1 MSADSLVERAAQGEL
16 PAWAEA
22 TEPRRAHM
30 ARAAALMG
38 EWSEDLGLP
47 EADRVRWAAAA
58 WLHDALR
65 DADPE
70 SLRSRV
76 PPALSGLPGPLLHGP
91 AVAERLRVDGV
102 RDGELLLAVAYHTL
116 GHPGWG
122 RLGQGLYAAD
132 FLEPGRDLLNDW
144 RETLRARMPEELTDV
159 VRELLAAR
167 IVHLVERDSPM
178 RPETVAFWNS
188 LAREE

>member
-1 MSADSLVERAAQGEL
+1 MSHHPLVEDAARGRL

-22 TEPRRAHM
+22 SEPRRSHM
-30 ARAAALMG
+30 ARVAALMG

-47 EADRVRWAAAA
+47 EGERRRWLAAA

-70 SLRSRV
+70 TLRSQV
-76 PPALSGLPGPLLHGP
+76 PAAMQGFPGPLLHGP
-91 AVAERLRVDGV
+91 AVAERLRMEGV
-102 RDGELLLAVAYHTL
+102 QDGELLLALAYHTL
-116 GHPGWG
+116 GHPELG
-122 RLGQGLYAAD
+122 RLGQALYAAD

-144 RETLRARMPEELTDV
+144 REALRAKMPEELDGV

-167 IVHLVERDSPM
+167 IVHLVERGSPM

-188 LAREE
+188 LAWEE

>member
-1 MSADSLVERAAQGEL
+1 VTAHPLVERAALGEL

-30 ARAAALMG
+30 ARVAALMG
-38 EWSEDLGLP
+38 TWSEELGLP
-47 EADRVRWAAAA
+47 EGDRIRWVAVA

-70 SLRSRV
+70 TLRHRV
-76 PPALSGLPGPLLHGP
+76 PPAMSALPGLLLHGP

-102 RDGELLLAVAYHTL
+102 TDGEILRAVAYHTL
-116 GHPGWG
+116 GHPDLGT
-122 RLGQGLYAAD
+122 LGQALYAAD

-144 RETLRARMPEELTDV
+144 RETLRARMPEELSDV

-167 IVHLVERDSPM
+167 IVHLVERESPM

>member
-1 MSADSLVERAAQGEL
+1 VNAHPIVERAARGEL

-22 TEPRRAHM
+22 SESRRAHM
-30 ARAAALMG
+30 ARVAALLG
-38 EWSEDLGLP
+38 AWSEELGLP
-47 EADRVRWAAAA
+47 EAEQVRWVAVA

-70 SLRSRV
+70 TLRGQV
-76 PPALSGLPGPLLHGP
+76 PAAMSGLPGPLLHGP
-91 AVAERLRVDGV
+91 AVAERLRSEGV
-102 RDGELLLAVAYHTL
+102 ADEEILAALTYHTL
-116 GHPGWG
+116 GHPGLG
-122 RLGQGLYAAD
+122 TLGQALYAAD

-144 RETLRARMPEELTDV
+144 RETLRVRMPEELGDV

-167 IVHLVERDSPM
+167 IVHLVERGSPM

-188 LAREE
+188 LAGEE